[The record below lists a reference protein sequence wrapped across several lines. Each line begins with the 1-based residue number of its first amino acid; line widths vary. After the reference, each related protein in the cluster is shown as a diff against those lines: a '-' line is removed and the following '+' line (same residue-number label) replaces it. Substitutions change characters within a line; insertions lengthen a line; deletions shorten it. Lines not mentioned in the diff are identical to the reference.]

1 VECVKRCEFQ
11 KFTGTKF
18 ICELYDGFPFIYL
31 VTTVKE
37 NGDISVLR
45 CNQCIKEKNEYDL
58 IKQRGGEK

>member
-1 VECVKRCEFQ
+1 MKRCEFQ

-18 ICELYDGFPFIYL
+18 ICELYEGFPFTYL
-31 VTTVKE
+31 VTNVNE

-58 IKQRGGEK
+58 IKQSRREK